1 MTCQVLDL
9 DISLSQGKFN
19 THFYEKTILPFY
31 TKGPIFI
38 NNSLDKF
45 H

>member
-1 MTCQVLDL
+1 MTCQVLDV

-19 THFYEKTILPFY
+19 THFYEKDHIAFL
-31 TKGPIFI
+31 
-38 NNSLDKF
+38 